1 MREVSRLAP
10 GTQVVLRAGVRVSA
24 EREGTPRKPG
34 YIGEVIQVYDDA
46 EETHVVRFS
55 DGVTLALP
63 RRYLIVRRTLMTA
76 ELDMLAPEN
85 VIWTDY
91 VFYRVRVGSHAYGLD
106 DGDTD
111 EDSIRGVYLPPA
123 ELQWSLYKPIEQ
135 IEQQRPAHPQSQTMV
150 DEIFWEIEKYVRL
163 GLAANPA
170 VLETLW
176 TPAIIATNDLGREL
190 RSIREAFLSRQI
202 LQTFTGYAM
211 SQFRKMTRARERGEE
226 PRARHSMQLVRLML
240 SGISATR
247 TGEMDV
253 VASDH
258 HTELFAIRSGRMS
271 FDETFAWAVALQR
284 QFEAAM
290 HTTPLPDLPDYETV
304 NNFLIKARSQSVV
317 APATVSAG

>member
-24 EREGTPRKPG
+24 EREGSPRKPG
-34 YIGEVIQVYDDA
+34 YIGEVVQVYDDA
-46 EETHVVRFS
+46 EETHLIRFS
-55 DGVTLALP
+55 DGVTLGLP
-63 RRYLIVRRTLMTA
+63 RRYLVVRRTLMTA

-85 VIWTDY
+85 VNWTDY
-91 VFYRVRVGSHAYGLD
+91 VFYRVRVGAHAYGLD
-106 DGDTD
+106 ESDAE

-123 ELQWSLYKPIEQ
+123 QLHWSLYKPLEQ
-135 IEQQRPAHPQSQTMV
+135 IEQQRAHSQNPQATV
-150 DEIFWEIEKYVRL
+150 DEIYWEIEKYTRL

-176 TPAIIATNDLGREL
+176 TPAVITTNDLGREL

-211 SQFRKMTRARERGEE
+211 SQFRKMTRARERGDE
-226 PRARHSMQLVRLML
+226 PRARHSMQLIRLML
-240 SGISATR
+240 SGISAAR

-253 VASDH
+253 AATEH
-258 HTELFAIRSGRMS
+258 HTELLAIRSGRMS

-284 QFEAAM
+284 QFETAM

-304 NNFLIKARSQSVV
+304 NLFLIKARSQALMAASPT
-317 APATVSAG
+317 AE